1 MASLSVAWLF
11 AVFGSLTPA
20 GTLTLA
26 VFEIAVQELPLIK
39 PVALQVTELLGGRFR
54 D

>member
-1 MASLSVAWLF
+1 MQDHGIEMVSLSVAWLF

-26 VFEIAVQELPLIK
+26 VLENPVPGLPLIK
-39 PVALQVTELLGGRFR
+39 PVAL
-54 D
+54 